1 MKLVMQLQRKG
12 PDSMRVL
19 GLQGSPRR
27 NGNAHFLL
35 STFMTEARQL
45 GARTHTVLT
54 DKQDI
59 QPCKEYIV
67 CEKRGYCPIEDDMKR
82 EIYSRIRWAD
92 VIVAASP
99 VYFFNVTAQLKALI
113 DRCQTFWAKKYRF
126 KLKDPNAGMRR
137 GCMLA
142 VGASRAPKLFDGVH
156 LTAKYFFDAVDAT
169 YDHHLVYPGIE
180 KFGEMAG
187 HPTVGEDIRA
197 LAEKVLEPFRG
208 RKRIFF
214 VSPRNACRSR
224 MAGAFARMAAGD
236 RLEVYTGGHTP
247 AEEVDPLMVSAMAER
262 GIDMAFQTPRSTET
276 ALLEGTPD
284 IIVTMG
290 GGEAPS
296 VPGARRL
303 DWDLPDPT
311 GERMENMRE
320 LRDDIEKKVAELIGT
335 L

>member
-1 MKLVMQLQRKG
+1 
-12 PDSMRVL
+12 MRVL

-35 STFMTEARQL
+35 SSFMSEAERL

-67 CEKRGYCPIEDDMKR
+67 CEKKGYCPIEDDMKR
-82 EIYSRIRWAD
+82 EIFSLIRRAD

-113 DRCQTFWAKKYRF
+113 DRCQTFWARKYRF

-142 VGASRAPKLFDGVH
+142 VGASRGKKLFDGVH

-169 YDHHLVYPGIE
+169 YDEHLVYPGIE
-180 KFGEMAG
+180 KYGEMAG
-187 HPTVGEDIRA
+187 HPTVGEDIEA
-197 LAEKVLEPFRG
+197 LVAHILAPFQGRKKVLFACRE
-208 RKRIFF
+208 
-214 VSPRNACRSR
+214 NACRSQ
-224 MAGAFARMAAGD
+224 MAGAFARITAGD
-236 RLEVYTGGHTP
+236 RMEVYVGGSQP
-247 AEEVDPLMVSAMAER
+247 AKQVNPMMISAMAEK
-262 GIDMAFQTPRSTET
+262 GIDMAFQRPQSIKS
-276 ALLEGTPD
+276 ALLEGAPD
-284 IIVTMG
+284 LIVTMG
-290 GGEAPS
+290 CGETCPY
-296 VPGARRL
+296 VPGASRL
-303 DWDLPDPT
+303 GWDLPDPA
-311 GERMENMRE
+311 GGGMEAMRGV
-320 LRDDIEKKVAELIGT
+320 RDDIEKKVAELIGT